1 MNTIPCE
8 IIEDLL
14 PSYKDNLLSESVNE
28 AVTYHLEHCPK
39 CAAKLYALE
48 NQLKQDDMESSQKEF
63 AFLNRIKKAK
73 HYVIGIIIGAS
84 IPIGALIL
92 FLIYVQVQSHFN
104 F

>member
-28 AVTYHLEHCPK
+28 AVTCHLKHCPK
-39 CAAKLYALE
+39 CAAKLDALE
-48 NQLKQDDMESSQKEF
+48 SRLMQDDMESSQKEV
-63 AFLNRIKKAK
+63 AFLNKIKKAK

-92 FLIYVQVQSHFN
+92 FLLYVQIRSHFN

>member
-39 CAAKLYALE
+39 CAAKLDALE
-48 NQLKQDDMESSQKEF
+48 KFFIEEDFVFEFRQKRRH
-63 AFLNRIKKAK
+63 N
-73 HYVIGIIIGAS
+73 
-84 IPIGALIL
+84 ALRL
-92 FLIYVQVQSHFN
+92 GYFRCFVSADQCEENV
-104 F
+104 